1 MKLAIHEKQ
10 VMNMKWPVI
19 LLCLVMC
26 GASIAQ
32 SKHLHFTEQLA
43 FSAEDDAVK
52 KPVAIPQDVLA
63 ILVKDKMVS
72 RELEN
77 ENLPAE
83 KIPLSWFSAS
93 AIHLSNSNK
102 TDFVVM
108 ARGPLAGGN
117 VVTFWV
123 FRGTPHGHELV
134 LTAPMHDL
142 IVKNTRWNGYRD
154 VEFASMSAAKIST
167 VLCRFDGKQYKE
179 YKSKLENIQ

>member
-1 MKLAIHEKQ
+1 
-10 VMNMKWPVI
+10 MNMKWSVFSI
-19 LLCLVMC
+19 MAFLVTWS
-26 GASIAQ
+26 ALTAQ
-32 SKHLHFTEQLA
+32 SKYPHSSEQLA

-63 ILVKDKMVS
+63 TLVKDEMVS
-72 RELEN
+72 HELEN

-93 AIHLSNSNK
+93 AIHLSNSRR

-123 FRGTPHGHELV
+123 LRGTPHGHELV

-142 IVKNTRWNGYRD
+142 IVKNTRRNGYRD
-154 VEFASMSAAKIST
+154 IELASMSAVKVST
-167 VLCRFDGKQYKE
+167 VLCRFDGKRYKE
-179 YKSKLENIQ
+179 YKSKAEDIQ